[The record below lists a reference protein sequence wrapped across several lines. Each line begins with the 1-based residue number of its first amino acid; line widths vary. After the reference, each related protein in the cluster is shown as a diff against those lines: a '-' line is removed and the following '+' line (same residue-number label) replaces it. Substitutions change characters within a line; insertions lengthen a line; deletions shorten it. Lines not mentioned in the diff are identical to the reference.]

1 MAEQKHSSSSIMFV
15 VIAIAILLVVAIVPF
30 SMKGKGSAAQ
40 VANSDEADARIQPVA
55 RVELQKAPAAA
66 AGGKRDGATIYG
78 TVCQACH
85 ASGAAGAPKAG
96 DKAAWAPRIAQGLP
110 TLLKNAT
117 NGKGAMPPK
126 GGAADLSDDELK
138 SAVEHLIK
146 LSK

>member
-1 MAEQKHSSSSIMFV
+1 MAEQKHSSSSIMYV
-15 VIAIAILLVVAIVPF
+15 VIAVAILLVVATVPF

-126 GGAADLSDDELK
+126 GGAADISDDELK